1 MEEEQY
7 IKTTLEEELIIK
19 RIVTIHYFE
28 YRKDFVFT
36 GEKHNFW
43 ELVYVDK
50 GEINVTADERVFR
63 LEHGEM
69 IFHKPNEFHTLS
81 ANGKVAP
88 NLVIISFECKSKASK
103 FFQNKLFSVNQAQ
116 KKLLSQII
124 KEAED
129 SFLTPLNNP
138 YTTELMKSPNHP
150 FASFQMIKLLLE
162 QLMIS
167 LYRANLMQK
176 EEKKP
181 VSIIKERFE
190 QDIVEEIISF
200 LNENI
205 GQTLHFKDIAA
216 YSNISET
223 ALKTAFAGKMGTG
236 VMHYFNQM
244 KIEKAKIFIRE
255 EQYNFTQIAALLG
268 YDSIHYFS
276 RQFKHYTG
284 MSPSEYAKSVKAD

>member
-1 MEEEQY
+1 MEEQKY
-7 IKTTLEEELIIK
+7 VKTILEEELIIK

-28 YRKDFVFT
+28 YRKDFAFK

-63 LEHGEM
+63 LGHGEI

-88 NLVIISFECKSKASK
+88 NLVILSFECKSKAVK
-103 FFQNKLFSVNQAQ
+103 FFQDKLFSVNQSQ
-116 KKLLSQII
+116 KKILSKII
-124 KEAED
+124 KEAEN

-138 YTTELMKSPNHP
+138 YTTELLKSPNHP

-167 LYRANLMQK
+167 LYRANLIQK

-205 GQTLHFKDIAA
+205 GQSMRFKDIAA
-216 YSNISET
+216 YANVSET
-223 ALKTAFAGKMGTG
+223 ALKTAFSGKMGVG
-236 VMHYFNQM
+236 VMHYFNQL

-255 EQYNFTQIAALLG
+255 EQYNFTQIAGLLG

-276 RQFKHYTG
+276 RQFKNFTG